1 MGVWLGGSTFDTSSP
16 SGFRTLLV
24 YLRARSPLM
33 CRFFNSVDG
42 VSLETGTALLELGS
56 SSSSVPS
63 VVVEDVGKGLGV
75 FRTVASFG
83 ALVSEITK
91 LRKRSV

>member
-24 YLRARSPLM
+24 YLRARLPVM
-33 CRFFNSVDG
+33 CRFFNSVD
-42 VSLETGTALLELGS
+42 AELGS

-63 VVVEDVGKGLGV
+63 VVVEDVGKGF
-75 FRTVASFG
+75 FRTVPSLG
-83 ALVSEITK
+83 APVSEITK
-91 LRKRSV
+91 LRKRSVYL

>member
-24 YLRARSPLM
+24 YLRARLPLM
-33 CRFFNSVDG
+33 CRFFNSVD
-42 VSLETGTALLELGS
+42 AELGS

-91 LRKRSV
+91 LRKCSV

>member
-24 YLRARSPLM
+24 YLRARFPLM
-33 CRFFNSVDG
+33 CRFFNSVD
-42 VSLETGTALLELGS
+42 AELGS